1 MDENYIPGFTNHL
14 YSAVPDYGMYAG
26 QPQYN
31 DVTMYGEKVG
41 SPYGLMS
48 DEYNVPVGTMG
59 GDVML
64 GNDLAVGAPAAGP
77 TTAVTS
83 PYAKPSL
90 TPGLDFATDRGG
102 QQGYYF
108 VTNAGR
114 AAKTKA
120 NPTGFVSA
128 DPNAQYRLVNE
139 RGQNVVVTSG
149 SGEQGLR
156 DAYAAAQRLSTEG
169 GTKANWYLERSGP
182 EGNWTRIAD
191 DDPKGSDLGVA
202 GKILGAA
209 LPIATAFIPGLGVL
223 GTIAMQAA
231 SGAAGSALAGG
242 DPLKGAVIG
251 GLTAGGGQVLGP
263 AIRGAT
269 NLGANAAGAI
279 GTGIG
284 ATAGGLATG
293 QNLKNSL
300 LGGLASGAT
309 SYFAPGV
316 LEKLGI
322 QTPGA
327 PGGSTYSP
335 DTGITVTPTTQPN
348 IAISGGS
355 GSAPRGDAG
364 ADNLGAQDIV
374 VTGAKAPPLSLPA
387 SIFTDQPSLPIPMK
401 GQGPTPLDTLGFT
414 GAEMQ
419 PETLPEDEIVVSG
432 TKAQPLSPYAPVSVP
447 DIKAPGTLG
456 LTGAELAPTQPEQ
469 EIVVSGA
476 NAPSLSPYV
485 PAPGLTG
492 SRPNMGFTGAR
503 DGATAP
509 EEGGTS
515 LKDIVDYLRLAGLAT
530 STLGGLVG
538 GGGGGGG
545 SNFRMPSGTGALN
558 SVFSSKL
565 PTPNL
570 PGGVGGGGTGART
583 AADLAGQGLSSPI
596 DYYRYGY
603 GPEQSFFNYA
613 PQGEP
618 NKSEAYTGYAEGGFA
633 VEGPGDGRDDKIP
646 ALLSDGEYVI
656 DAETVALLGD
666 GSSRAG
672 AKKLDDLRIK
682 VRKHKGKN
690 LAQGKF
696 SVNARNP
703 EAYMLGGRI

>member
-64 GNDLAVGAPAAGP
+64 GNDMTMGAPP
-77 TTAVTS
+77 QPSRPMTAVTS

-90 TPGLDFATDRGG
+90 TPGLDFVTDRGG

-114 AAKTKA
+114 AARTKA
-120 NPTGFVSA
+120 NPTGFVSV

-149 SGEQGLR
+149 TGEQGLR
-156 DAYAAAQRLSTEG
+156 DAYAAAQKLSTEG
-169 GTKANWYLERSGP
+169 GKKANWYLERSGP

-242 DPLKGAVIG
+242 DPLKGAVMG
-251 GLTAGGGQVLGP
+251 GLTAGGGQLLGP
-263 AIRGAT
+263 AIGRAVPA
-269 NLGANAAGAI
+269 LGTKAAGAI
-279 GTGIG
+279 GTGLG

-309 SYFAPGV
+309 SYFAPDV
-316 LEKLGI
+316 MEKLGV
-322 QTPGA
+322 TPGTS
-327 PGGSTYSP
+327 GGSTYSP

-348 IAISGGS
+348 IPISGGS
-355 GSAPRGDAG
+355 GSAPSGDAG
-364 ADNLGAQDIV
+364 RDVLDEGLIN
-374 VTGAKAPPLSLPA
+374 VTGAKASPLSIPA
-387 SIFTDQPSLPIPMK
+387 PIFGGKPQAVEPVSTDPTGGGLIDVIAPRQPQPQIPIPVT
-401 GQGPTPLDTLGFT
+401 GPAPTALDTLGLT
-414 GAEMQ
+414 GARTQ
-419 PETLPEDEIVVSG
+419 PETLPEEEIVVSG
-432 TKAQPLSPYAPVSVP
+432 TKAQPLSPYVPVP
-447 DIKAPGTLG
+447 NIGAAGTLG
-456 LTGAELAPTQPEQ
+456 LTGAKLPPE
-469 EIVVSGA
+469 
-476 NAPSLSPYV
+476 
-485 PAPGLTG
+485 
-492 SRPNMGFTGAR
+492 
-503 DGATAP
+503 TAP
-509 EEGGTS
+509 EAS
-515 LKDIVDYLRLAGLAT
+515 KDTLDKIIDYLRLAGLAT

-545 SNFRMPSGTGALN
+545 SNFRMPSGTGGL
-558 SVFSSKL
+558 SSIFTAKL
-565 PTPNL
+565 PPPNL
-570 PGGVGGGGTGART
+570 PSGIGGGNSGART
-583 AADLAGQGLSSPI
+583 AADLAGQGLRDPK

-603 GPEQSFFNYA
+603 GPEQSFFSYV

-618 NKSEAYTGYAEGGFA
+618 NRSQAYTGYAKGGFA

-656 DAETVALLGD
+656 DAETVALLGN
-666 GSSRAG
+666 GSNKAG
-672 AKKLDDLRIK
+672 AKMLDKFRVN
-682 VRKHKGKN
+682 VRKQKGRK
-690 LAQGKF
+690 LARGEF
-696 SVNARNP
+696 SANARRP
-703 EAYMLGGRI
+703 EHYLAGGRT